1 MAASDTQ
8 TAHRAH
14 PDSGEQSWPAPAPQ
28 PSTGNVAGAYAPV
41 GEWAMPALLLTV
53 IITGVGFL
61 TLCFGMFVIENA
73 PVWIAGLIVMNLG
86 IVGWVL
92 VASCVVV
99 AYIRAYFASR
109 RKAGR

>member
-8 TAHRAH
+8 TAQRVH
-14 PDSGEQSWPAPAPQ
+14 PDSGEQSWPAPASQ
-28 PSTGNVAGAYAPV
+28 PGGADTTGRLPGS
-41 GEWAMPALLLTV
+41 EWATPALLLTV

-61 TLCFGMFVIENA
+61 TLCLGMFVIENA
-73 PVWIAGLIVMNLG
+73 PVWIAGLIVMNVG
-86 IVGWVL
+86 IIGWVL

-109 RKAGR
+109 RKPG